1 MTPVVVPSV
10 VGGAAAGGDRP
21 TLRVVWSTEL
31 LAYDFGFGHP
41 MTSDRIDLTIAL
53 AAQLGLLDAPGVEVV
68 GAQPASDAL
77 LTTVHDVEYVA
88 AVHAAAERGVLDVAR
103 GLGTRDD
110 PVFPQMHEAAARVVQ
125 GTVDAALAVWRGDV
139 QHAVNVGG
147 GLHHAMPGAASGF
160 CVYNDAAVAIRQVL
174 EAGARRVA
182 YVDVDAHHG
191 DGVQAVFWDD
201 PRVLTVSVHETGHA
215 LFPGT
220 GYATETGGPRAD
232 GTAVNVALPSH
243 TDDAGWLRAIDAVV
257 PAVLREFAP
266 DVLVTQ
272 HGCDTHRMDPLA
284 TLRVSVDGQRV
295 AMQRLHDVAH
305 EVCEGRWVALGGGG
319 YAILDVVPRCW
330 SHLVGVASHHPVDPA
345 TPVPQVW
352 LDVVRQRYGRDA
364 VPVMTDHE
372 SAWFR
377 PWSAGYDPADDV
389 DRAIRATRT
398 AAFPRLGLDPDYD

>member
-1 MTPVVVPSV
+1 MTAPDATR
-10 VGGAAAGGDRP
+10 AASS
-21 TLRVVWSTEL
+21 TLRVVWATEL

-41 MTSDRIDLTIAL
+41 MTSDRIDLTVAL

-68 GAQPASDAL
+68 GAEPASDAL
-77 LTTVHDVEYVA
+77 LATVHDPAYVA
-88 AVHAAAERGVLDVAR
+88 AVHAAADRGVPDLVR

-110 PVFPQMHEAAARVVQ
+110 PVFPQMHDAAARVVQ
-125 GTVDAALAVWRGDV
+125 GTVDAALAVWRGETD
-139 QHAVNVGG
+139 HAVNVGG

-160 CVYNDAAVAIRQVL
+160 CVYNDAAVAIRAL
-174 EAGARRVA
+174 LAAGARRVA

-201 PRVLTVSVHETGHA
+201 PRVLTVSVHETGFA

-220 GYATETGGPRAD
+220 GYPGETGGAGAE

-257 PAVLREFAP
+257 PAVVREFAP

-284 TLRVSVDGQRV
+284 TLRVSVDAQRV
-295 AMQRLHDVAH
+295 AAMLLHDLAH
-305 EVCEGRWVALGGGG
+305 DVSAGRWVALGGGG
-319 YAILDVVPRCW
+319 YAILDVVPRTW
-330 SHLVGVASHHPVDPA
+330 THLVGVAAHRPVDPA
-345 TPVPQVW
+345 TRVPQVW

-364 VPVMTDHE
+364 VPVMTDHA
-372 SAWFR
+372 SASFR

-389 DRAIRATRT
+389 DRAVRATRT
-398 AAFPRLGLDPDYD
+398 AVFPSLGLDPELD

>member
-1 MTPVVVPSV
+1 MTAPDATR
-10 VGGAAAGGDRP
+10 GASP

-41 MTSDRIDLTIAL
+41 MTSDRIDLTVAL

-68 GAQPASDAL
+68 GAQAAPDAL
-77 LTTVHDVEYVA
+77 LTTVHDPEYVA
-88 AVHAAAERGVLDVAR
+88 AVHAAAEHGVPDLVR

-125 GTVDAALAVWRGDV
+125 GTVDAALAVWRGEVD
-139 QHAVNVGG
+139 HAVNVGG

-160 CVYNDAAVAIRQVL
+160 CVYNDAAVAIREL
-174 EAGARRVA
+174 LAAGAERVA

-201 PRVLTVSVHETGHA
+201 PRVLTVSVHETGFA

-220 GYATETGGPRAD
+220 GYPSETGGPGAD

-243 TDDAGWLRAIDAVV
+243 TDDAGWLRAIEAVV

-284 TLRVSVDGQRV
+284 TLRVSVDAQRV
-295 AMQRLHDVAH
+295 AAMLLHDLAH
-305 EVCEGRWVALGGGG
+305 EVSAGRWVALGGGG
-319 YAILDVVPRCW
+319 YAILDVVPRTW
-330 SHLVGVASHHPVDPA
+330 AHLLGVAAHRPVDPA
-345 TPVPQVW
+345 TRVPQVW
-352 LDVVRQRYGRDA
+352 LDVVKQRYGRDA
-364 VPVMTDHE
+364 VPVMTDHA
-372 SAWFR
+372 SAAFR
-377 PWSAGYDPADDV
+377 PWAAGYDPADDV
-389 DRAIRATRT
+389 DRAVRATRT
-398 AAFPRLGLDPDYD
+398 AVFPSLGLDPELD

>member
-1 MTPVVVPSV
+1 MTATDAHRAVRD
-10 VGGAAAGGDRP
+10 GERP

-53 AAQLGLLDAPGVEVV
+53 AAQLGLLEGDGVEVV
-68 GAQPASDAL
+68 GADPASDAVL
-77 LTTVHDVEYVA
+77 ATVHDPAYVD
-88 AVHAAAERGVLDVAR
+88 AVHAAAERGVPDLVR

-110 PVFPQMHEAAARVVQ
+110 PLFPQMHDAAARIVG
-125 GTVDAALAVWRGDV
+125 GTLDAALAVWQGRAE
-139 QHAVNVGG
+139 HAVNVGG
-147 GLHHAMPGAASGF
+147 GMHHARPGAASGF
-160 CVYNDAAVAIRQVL
+160 CVYNDAAVAIRALL
-174 EAGARRVA
+174 EQGARRVA

-220 GYATETGGPRAD
+220 GYPTETGGPRAD

-243 TDDAGWLRAIDAVV
+243 TGDAGWLRAIDAVV
-257 PAVLREFAP
+257 PAVVREFQP

-295 AMQRLHDVAH
+295 AAALLHDLAH
-305 EVCEGRWVALGGGG
+305 EVCDGRWVALGGGG
-319 YAILDVVPRCW
+319 YATLDVVPRTW
-330 SHLVGVASHHPVDPA
+330 SHLIGIAAHRPVDPR

-352 LDVVRQRYGRDA
+352 LDVVRQRYGHAA
-364 VPVMTDHE
+364 VPEMTDHE
-372 SAWFR
+372 AAVFR
-377 PWSAGYDPADDV
+377 PWSGGYDPADDV
-389 DRAIRATRT
+389 DRAVRATRG
-398 AAFPRLGLDPDYD
+398 AVFPSLGLDPDLD

>member
-1 MTPVVVPSV
+1 MTAPDATR
-10 VGGAAAGGDRP
+10 AASS
-21 TLRVVWSTEL
+21 TLRVVWATEL

-41 MTSDRIDLTIAL
+41 MTSDRIDLTVAL

-68 GAQPASDAL
+68 GAEPASDAL
-77 LTTVHDVEYVA
+77 LATVHDPAYVA
-88 AVHAAAERGVLDVAR
+88 AVHAAAERGVPDLVR

-110 PVFPQMHEAAARVVQ
+110 PVFPQMHDAAARVVQ
-125 GTVDAALAVWRGDV
+125 GTVDAALAVWRGEAD
-139 QHAVNVGG
+139 HAVNVGG

-160 CVYNDAAVAIRQVL
+160 CVYNDAAVAIRAL
-174 EAGARRVA
+174 LAAGARRVA

-201 PRVLTVSVHETGHA
+201 PRVLTVSVHETGFA

-220 GYATETGGPRAD
+220 GYPGETGGPGAQ

-243 TDDAGWLRAIDAVV
+243 TDDAGWLRAVDAVV
-257 PAVLREFAP
+257 PAVVREFAP

-284 TLRVSVDGQRV
+284 TLRVSVDAQRAAAV
-295 AMQRLHDVAH
+295 LLHDLAH
-305 EVCEGRWVALGGGG
+305 DVSDGRWVALGGGG
-319 YAILDVVPRCW
+319 YAILDVVPRTW
-330 SHLVGVASHHPVDPA
+330 THLLGVAAHRPVDPA
-345 TPVPQVW
+345 TRVPQVW

-364 VPVMTDHE
+364 VPVMTDHA
-372 SAWFR
+372 SASFR

-389 DRAIRATRT
+389 DRAVRATRT
-398 AAFPRLGLDPDYD
+398 AVFPSLGLDPELD

>member
-1 MTPVVVPSV
+1 MTAPDATR
-10 VGGAAAGGDRP
+10 AASS
-21 TLRVVWSTEL
+21 TLRVVWATEL

-41 MTSDRIDLTIAL
+41 MTSDRIDLTVAL

-68 GAQPASDAL
+68 GAEPASDAL
-77 LTTVHDVEYVA
+77 LATVHDPAYVA
-88 AVHAAAERGVLDVAR
+88 AVHAAAERGVPDLAR

-110 PVFPQMHEAAARVVQ
+110 PVFPQMHDAAARVVQ
-125 GTVDAALAVWRGDV
+125 GTVDAALAVWRGETD
-139 QHAVNVGG
+139 HAVNVGG

-160 CVYNDAAVAIRQVL
+160 CVYNDAAVAIRAL
-174 EAGARRVA
+174 LAAGARRVA

-201 PRVLTVSVHETGHA
+201 PRVLTVSVHETGFA

-220 GYATETGGPRAD
+220 GYPGETGGPGAE

-257 PAVLREFAP
+257 PAVVREFAP

-284 TLRVSVDGQRV
+284 TLRVSVDAQRAAAV
-295 AMQRLHDVAH
+295 LLHDLAH
-305 EVCEGRWVALGGGG
+305 DVSDGRWVALGGGG
-319 YAILDVVPRCW
+319 YAILDVVPRTW
-330 SHLVGVASHHPVDPA
+330 THLLGVAAHRPVDPA
-345 TPVPQVW
+345 TRVPQVW

-364 VPVMTDHE
+364 VPVMTDHA
-372 SAWFR
+372 SASFR

-389 DRAIRATRT
+389 DRAVRATRT
-398 AAFPRLGLDPDYD
+398 AVFPSLGLDPELD

>member
-1 MTPVVVPSV
+1 MTAPDATR
-10 VGGAAAGGDRP
+10 GASP

-41 MTSDRIDLTIAL
+41 MTSDRIDLTVAL
-53 AAQLGLLDAPGVEVV
+53 AAQLGLLDPPGVEVV
-68 GAQPASDAL
+68 GAQAAPDAL
-77 LTTVHDVEYVA
+77 LTTVHDPEYVA
-88 AVHAAAERGVLDVAR
+88 AVHAAAEHGVPDLVR

-125 GTVDAALAVWRGDV
+125 GTVDAALAVWRGEVD
-139 QHAVNVGG
+139 HAVNVGG

-160 CVYNDAAVAIRQVL
+160 CVYNDAAVAIREL
-174 EAGARRVA
+174 LAAGAERVA

-201 PRVLTVSVHETGHA
+201 PRVLTVSVHETGFA

-220 GYATETGGPRAD
+220 GYPSETGGPGAD

-243 TDDAGWLRAIDAVV
+243 TDDAGWLRAIEAVV

-284 TLRVSVDGQRV
+284 TLRVSVDAQRV
-295 AMQRLHDVAH
+295 AATLLHDLAH
-305 EVCEGRWVALGGGG
+305 EVSAGRWVALGGGG
-319 YAILDVVPRCW
+319 YAILDVVPRTW
-330 SHLVGVASHHPVDPA
+330 AHLLGVAAHRPVDPA
-345 TPVPQVW
+345 TRVPQVW
-352 LDVVRQRYGRDA
+352 LDVVKQRYGRDA
-364 VPVMTDHE
+364 VPVMTDHA
-372 SAWFR
+372 SAAFR
-377 PWSAGYDPADDV
+377 PWAAGYDPADDV
-389 DRAIRATRT
+389 DRAVRATRT
-398 AAFPRLGLDPDYD
+398 AVFPSLGLDPELD